1 MVLMTKIFIKKKQRA
16 SWWGEKMHIF
26 FKEMLKRVAFLE
38 DKEDVLVR
46 STDCTSK
53 EKVQLCIK

>member
-1 MVLMTKIFIKKKQRA
+1 
-16 SWWGEKMHIF
+16 MHIF